1 MEEDHRWEKRA
12 AREEEAKHHKEEEHE
27 EEEKEEGEEKGEEKP
42 EEGDGEG
49 SGEQASGKDN
59 VDASAKK
66 AEAVDSGNEDKAE
79 PTGKGDTTSK
89 QLGVSNEQ
97 SIPSSLEEMWLM
109 GVAKAPRKTASSGP
123 DEENLGEPTAKN
135 TSTVDPSGT
144 SDTKKKLDAKDDK
157 KDEKKG
163 EKKDDKKEKK

>member
-12 AREEEAKHHKEEEHE
+12 AREEEAKHHKEEEEHE
-27 EEEKEEGEEKGEEKP
+27 EEEKEEGEDKGEEKP
-42 EEGDGEG
+42 EEGEG
-49 SGEQASGKDN
+49 SGEEASGKDN

-66 AEAVDSGNEDKAE
+66 GEAVDSGNEDKAE

-144 SDTKKKLDAKDDK
+144 SDTKKKLDAKD
-157 KDEKKG
+157 
-163 EKKDDKKEKK
+163 EKKD